1 MPVCLNGQQ
10 LVNYGN
16 GSRLAD
22 GKVLVGGPN
31 GLPITP
37 ITQPHVAVFGP
48 ISGRCDF
55 MAITVEEFEKFNVTA
70 EVNQAT
76 NAWEEL
82 GNMSIKDAQVISAYI
97 AVVWAIAW
105 GFRVLRSAVVDY
117 YESSQNE

>member
-16 GSRLAD
+16 SSRVGD
-22 GKVLVGGPN
+22 GKVLLGGAT
-31 GLPITP
+31 GLPTAP
-37 ITQPHVAVFGP
+37 NTQPYVAVVGP
-48 ISGRCDF
+48 VAGRCDYL
-55 MAITVEEFEKFNVTA
+55 AITAEEFEKFN
-70 EVNQAT
+70 AT
-76 NAWEEL
+76 VEASQGSNAWEEL